1 MASERPFIRQVWV
14 KIDPPIDPDTGLPF
28 PGRVFTTELFGDGS
42 RNSIRIGFSIHKSK
56 ICIPTPSQIY
66 IYGLSPQTR
75 NELGKPIVK
84 DNGQRLYSVITVTVG
99 WQNFPRYEI
108 YKGQI
113 MGTFTQKQGT
123 EIKTTIVALSGLG
136 EISGSVISRT
146 FSETTT
152 LGTVL
157 DQLSKQMGLKIS
169 RISPSVSAQK
179 IGFKGISF
187 AGKVEG
193 WLNKL
198 ANEYGFSWS
207 VLDGQLQIQ
216 GDSENFGRHYPANAA
231 KISAK
236 TGTLFSLMP
245 MLSGPMQLQTGVE
258 INALLVPNVRPGD
271 LIPVESEIN
280 PQGQLWYEVHN
291 ITYNGDT
298 GGSEWNMLIQSF
310 RQDL

>member
-14 KIDPPIDPDTGLPF
+14 KIDPPIDPDTGAPF
-28 PGRVFTTELFGDGS
+28 GGRVFTTELFGDGS

-84 DNGQRLYSVITVTVG
+84 DNGQRLYSVITVSVG

-123 EIKTTIVALSGLG
+123 DVKTTIVALSGLG
-136 EISGSVISRT
+136 EITGSVVSKT
-146 FSETTT
+146 FAETVS
-152 LGTVL
+152 LGSAL
-157 DQLSKQMGLKIS
+157 EHLASAMGLGIS

-187 AGKVEG
+187 GGKVET

-198 ANEYGFSWS
+198 ANEYGFSWA

-216 GDSENFGRHYPANAA
+216 ADGENFGQHYPANAA

-236 TGTLFSLMP
+236 TGTLYSLQP
-245 MLSGPMQLQTGVE
+245 MLTGPMQLQTGVE

-271 LIPVESEIN
+271 MIPVESEIN
-280 PQGQLWYEVHN
+280 PQGQIWYEVHN
-291 ITYNGDT
+291 ITYGGDT
-298 GGSEWNMLIQSF
+298 GGSEWNMIIQSF